1 MKSLFYKLIG
11 VAIFVYLLGWV
22 VDIGTLGARVG
33 ALRLSVL
40 ALVIPFH
47 LAQWSL
53 RVLRWQM
60 LLRNEAIHIS
70 FWENFAVAASGFF
83 FGSLTPGR
91 IGEFAKVKFLMNA
104 GASFRGAFMS
114 SFLERVMDIFAL
126 LFYVAIGILVC
137 RNLMLEQAYYYF
149 ALALF
154 LLAAPW
160 GMYCY
165 RRTLLKLAM
174 RMIPEKIAGGV
185 EEKIRLCA
193 RSLKNISPNQ
203 WVAMALYSLGIWGLN
218 YWMIFLLFRGTG
230 YSLSLS
236 YAFAFAAFGS
246 LAGLLPI
253 SIYGVGVREAIL
265 IAFFFRAHYPD
276 AVNAAVV
283 FGLMFLIL
291 LIYHIILGFMG
302 WMSPAMKRFLTR
314 PVERGSINEK

>member
-11 VAIFVYLLGWV
+11 VAIFVYLLGWI

-33 ALRLSVL
+33 SLRFSVL

-47 LAQWSL
+47 LAQWTL

-60 LLRNEAIHIS
+60 LLRNESIPIS
-70 FWENFAVAASGFF
+70 FWENFAVATSGFF

-91 IGEFAKVKFLMNA
+91 LGEFAKVKFLMNA

-126 LFYVAIGILVC
+126 LFYVAAGILVC
-137 RNLMLEQAYYYF
+137 RDLMPEQAYYYF
-149 ALALF
+149 AMALF
-154 LLAAPW
+154 LLAAPL
-160 GMYCY
+160 GMYIY
-165 RRTLLKLAM
+165 RKALLTLAM
-174 RMIPEKIAGGV
+174 RMIPEKIAVDV
-185 EEKIRLCA
+185 EEKIHVCT
-193 RSLKNISPNQ
+193 RSFRNISPNQ
-203 WVAMALYSLGIWGLN
+203 WAAMALYSLAIWGLN

-230 YSLSLS
+230 YSLSLY

-265 IAFFFRAHYPD
+265 MAFFSRAHYPD

-283 FGLMFLIL
+283 FGLMFLVL
-291 LIYHIILGFMG
+291 LIYHIVLGFIG

-314 PVERGSINEK
+314 PV